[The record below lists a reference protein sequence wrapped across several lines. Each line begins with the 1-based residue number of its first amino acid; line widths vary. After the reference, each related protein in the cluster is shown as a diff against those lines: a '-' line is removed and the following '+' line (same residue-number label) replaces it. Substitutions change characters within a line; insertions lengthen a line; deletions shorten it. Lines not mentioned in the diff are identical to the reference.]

1 VQTPNETI
9 SMPAW
14 QSLQIRTQ
22 STGRH
27 NMEFHEEQLH
37 SRPAKPP
44 QPIAA
49 KPEKAGAN
57 SL

>member
-1 VQTPNETI
+1 
-9 SMPAW
+9 MPAW

>member
-1 VQTPNETI
+1 VQAPNKAI

-14 QSLQIRTQ
+14 QTLQICTQ

-37 SRPAKPP
+37 YRPAKPP
-44 QPIAA
+44 RPVAA
-49 KPEKAGAN
+49 KPEKAGP